1 MTTQSS
7 STGMPTP
14 PQITG
19 GKEVYD
25 KIMKEIEPDLVSSVM
40 DTLDEKYAG
49 ETEEEKA
56 KRMQRYA
63 AAFVEYEKQY
73 QEYMVNKK
81 GEMKAF
87 GRNMNKAIEED
98 NTSGEAD
105 VLQDLES
112 QFSQT
117 S

>member
-1 MTTQSS
+1 MTTHSS

-14 PQITG
+14 PQIKG
-19 GKEVYD
+19 GEEVYNM
-25 KIMKEIEPDLVSSVM
+25 IMKEIEPDLVSSVM
-40 DTLDEKYAG
+40 DTLDEKYAE

-56 KRMQRYA
+56 KRMKRYA

-73 QEYMVNKK
+73 QEYMVRKK
-81 GEMKAF
+81 GEVKTF
-87 GRNMNKAIEED
+87 GRSMNQSIEAENM
-98 NTSGEAD
+98 SGEAGI
-105 VLQDLES
+105 LGDLES